1 VCCILGLMN
10 IVNLSLQNFRSFKKK
25 EIEFNEGV
33 NIILGPNASGKTNIL
48 ESLYLLSTGKSFKA
62 QLVSEMIT
70 SGEEVGRVKGSVSD
84 NELEIVLTD
93 GEIIVGE
100 TLVQKSQRKKLLVND
115 IPKRLIDFAGV
126 LKTVLFD
133 PWDMDLLTGSPSQRR
148 RYLDHA
154 ISQIDREYR
163 RAMLVYEKGLRQR
176 NRLLWK
182 IREDLASRNQLL
194 FWDELL
200 IKNGD
205 YINQQRERF
214 IDFLNDSST
223 VTPYPDTGSIQ
234 KKPGSRIK
242 SGMTTDRQYH
252 VVYDKSGISESRLLQ
267 YAREEVASATT
278 LVGPHRDDFRVVS
291 KLQIT
296 NNKLQINTNS
306 QNLATYGSRGE
317 QRMGILWL
325 KLSEIAFV
333 EQMSGEKP
341 VLLLDDIFSE
351 LDHEH
356 RKVVSANLAG
366 FQTIITT
373 ADEHYLDELPKGNM
387 IELDDHQIG
396 RK

>member
-1 VCCILGLMN
+1 MHLTK
-10 IVNLSLQNFRSFKKK
+10 LSLQNFRNFKRR
-25 EIEFNEGV
+25 EINFGEGV

-48 ESLYLLSTGKSFKA
+48 ESLYLFSTGKSFKA
-62 QLVSEMIT
+62 NRDAEMIFYNADVAHAT
-70 SGEEVGRVKGSVSD
+70 CYLPETTLGV
-84 NELEIVLTD
+84 VLTD
-93 GEIIVGE
+93 GEIVVGE

-115 IPKRLIDFAGV
+115 VPKRLIDFAGN
-126 LKTVLFD
+126 LKTVLFG
-133 PWDMDLLTGSPSQRR
+133 PWDMDLLVGSPSNRR

-154 ISQIDREYR
+154 LAQIDREYR

-182 IREDLASRNQLL
+182 IREAMPAGRQGEANRNQLL

-205 YINQQRERF
+205 YISGQREKF
-214 IDFLNDSST
+214 IDFLNNCGNEYR
-223 VTPYPDTGSIQ
+223 VT
-234 KKPGSRIK
+234 
-242 SGMTTDRQYH
+242 
-252 VVYDKSGISESRLLQ
+252 YDKSGISESRLLQ

-278 LVGPHRDDFRVVS
+278 LVGPHRDNFTAI
-291 KLQIT
+291 Q
-296 NNKLQINTNS
+296 NKRD
-306 QNLATYGSRGE
+306 LAVYGSRGE

-351 LDHEH
+351 LDHQH
-356 RKVVSANLAG
+356 RKVVSANLTG
-366 FQTIITT
+366 FQSIITT

-387 IELDDHQIG
+387 IILDAN
-396 RK
+396 KS